1 MAINKRVVALG
12 TFGTPVITT
21 VKLSDVW
28 QAAIDFKDH
37 RGYKPLHE
45 RPKRSKFKARNR
57 RRY

>member
-12 TFGTPVITT
+12 TFGTPNVATI
-21 VKLSDVW
+21 KLSDVW
-28 QAAIDFKDH
+28 QAAIYFKDH